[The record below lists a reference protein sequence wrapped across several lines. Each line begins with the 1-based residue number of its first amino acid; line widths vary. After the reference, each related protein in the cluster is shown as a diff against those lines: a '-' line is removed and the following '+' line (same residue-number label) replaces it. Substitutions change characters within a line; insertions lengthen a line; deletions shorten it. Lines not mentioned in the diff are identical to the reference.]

1 MIGGMRAPSD
11 RRASPGRE
19 ASERRVARL
28 RKLVEARG
36 TVPLKEAAALLDV
49 STMTVRRDLAG
60 GSSPLACLGAHIVG
74 SQPAATAKYSLESER
89 DQHASGK
96 MLACRRAAELVRDG
110 DSLFIDC
117 GTTLPHLAEALPP
130 GISLSVVCYSLNV
143 ATILAQRPN
152 TQLMLLGGA
161 YHSAAATFFS
171 EEGVRYLRRLGVDKA
186 FISAAGVHAERGASC
201 ANFDEV
207 PIKQAAI
214 ASAAES
220 FLVVDDS
227 KLGRLKPAFFSPLDV
242 FSRIIVGGRPER
254 AVRTQFKN
262 VPLDIQT

>member
-1 MIGGMRAPSD
+1 LIGRKIRIS
-11 RRASPGRE
+11 SGRE
-19 ASERRVARL
+19 ASERRLARL
-28 RKLVEARG
+28 QKLIEARG

-60 GSSPLACLGAHIVG
+60 GEAPLACLGAHIVG
-74 SQPAATAKYSLESER
+74 SQPAAAAKYSLESER

-130 GISLSVVCYSLNV
+130 GIALAVVCYSLNV
-143 ATILAQRPN
+143 ASILARRPN
-152 TQLMLLGGA
+152 TQLMVLGGL
-161 YHSAAATFFS
+161 YHAPAATFYS
-171 EEGVRYLRRLGVDKA
+171 EEGVQYLRRLGVDKA

-201 ANFDEV
+201 ANFNEV

-220 FLVVDDS
+220 FLIVDES
-227 KLGRLKPAFFSPLDV
+227 KLGRLKPAFFGPLDA
-242 FSRIIVGGRPER
+242 FARIIVGGRPER
-254 AVRTQFKN
+254 CVRAPFKSI
-262 VPLDIQT
+262 PLDIQT